1 MDVEKC
7 ESWQLKS
14 GEPKSIRG
22 GAKNIEAKKKNN
34 NKTSIV
40 DSVFSE

>member
-7 ESWQLKS
+7 ASWQLKS

-22 GAKNIEAKKKNN
+22 GAKNIEAKKKKQQQN
-34 NKTSIV
+34 I
-40 DSVFSE
+40 DSRQRV